1 MQHRDLIVLKK
12 VIDEIDIAEQMLNDV
27 SLEDFLKNEV
37 QHSQV
42 NGHIF

>member
-27 SLEDFLKNEV
+27 SMEDF
-37 QHSQV
+37 
-42 NGHIF
+42 